1 MRREKCLREPLRA
14 LIQAIF
20 SLPLAAMVIAGW
32 LAHGVV
38 VASAFLFILRSSE
51 PYHPALN
58 VFLIGMPIL
67 FAYGLVLAA
76 IDLFSWRSQ
85 SQAMRW
91 KLFSVLLLMPFTA
104 GGFFGIGHLFQ

>member
-1 MRREKCLREPLRA
+1 MQP
-14 LIQAIF
+14 LIQAICSF
-20 SLPLAAMVIAGW
+20 PFAAMVAAGW
-32 LAHGVV
+32 FAHGAV

-51 PYHPALN
+51 PYHPALI

-67 FAYGLVLAA
+67 FGYGLALAA
-76 IDLFSWRSQ
+76 TALFSWKSQ
-85 SQAMRW
+85 SRAMRW